1 MIYKTSCLLLLPL
14 ALIFLD
20 FILISSLAKPTPV
33 TSLNVLTYGAKPDG
47 SKDSTKAFLAAW
59 EVACASAKPTTII
72 VPEGRFL
79 VGNLVFQGKKCTD
92 APISIRIAGSIIAPE
107 DYKVI
112 ASSRQ
117 WILFDGVT
125 NVSIYGG
132 LLDAQGSSLWK
143 CKNDG
148 GKNALL
154 SLLFDHSNNIT
165 INGLK
170 SINSQK
176 FHIVIDE
183 SNNVNIH
190 GVEVSADADSPNTD
204 GIHIDKSHSVNIT
217 NSRIGTGDDCISIG
231 PGSTYVSINGIQCG
245 PGHGIS
251 IGSLGRS
258 EDEQGVQNV
267 MVSNVDFTSTDNGV
281 RIKTWGKDSKSFV
294 RNIVFQHIKMKMVKN
309 PIIIDQHYCLDKPC
323 PKRYEDIQGTSKTEV
338 AVKLDCSKEK
348 PCTDIVMER
357 IGSYRNVVVGPA
369 VEEFDLVG
377 KLLLNLSVDFTAAAI
392 AVRETDQADSSHI
405 PQCLNLRAKPD
416 GSKDS
421 TKAFLAA
428 WEVACASAKPTT
440 IIVPEGR
447 FLVGNLVFQGKK
459 CTDAPISIRIAGS
472 IIAPEDY
479 KVIASSRQWILFD
492 GVTNV
497 SIYGGLLDAQ
507 GSSLWKCKNNG
518 GKNALLV
525 LSIGSLGRSEDEQGV
540 ENVMVSNVDFTSTDN
555 GVRIKTWGKDSKSFV
570 RNIVF
575 QHIKMK
581 MVKNPIIIDQHYCL
595 DKPCPKKES
604 GVEISNV
611 RYEDIQGTSK
621 TEVAVKLDC
630 SKEKPCTDIVM
641 GNVNLAWQMV
651 NGSAQASCN
660 NANGL
665 AKHVVVPFTPCLKRD
680 LLLT

>member
-1 MIYKTSCLLLLPL
+1 MIYKTSCLLLLLPL

-143 CKNDG
+143 CKNNG
-148 GKNALL
+148 GKKCPTGAK

-245 PGHGIS
+245 PGHGI
-251 IGSLGRS
+251 
-258 EDEQGVQNV
+258 
-267 MVSNVDFTSTDNGV
+267 
-281 RIKTWGKDSKSFV
+281 
-294 RNIVFQHIKMKMVKN
+294 
-309 PIIIDQHYCLDKPC
+309 
-323 PKRYEDIQGTSKTEV
+323 
-338 AVKLDCSKEK
+338 
-348 PCTDIVMER
+348 
-357 IGSYRNVVVGPA
+357 
-369 VEEFDLVG
+369 
-377 KLLLNLSVDFTAAAI
+377 
-392 AVRETDQADSSHI
+392 
-405 PQCLNLRAKPD
+405 
-416 GSKDS
+416 
-421 TKAFLAA
+421 
-428 WEVACASAKPTT
+428 
-440 IIVPEGR
+440 
-447 FLVGNLVFQGKK
+447 
-459 CTDAPISIRIAGS
+459 
-472 IIAPEDY
+472 
-479 KVIASSRQWILFD
+479 
-492 GVTNV
+492 
-497 SIYGGLLDAQ
+497 
-507 GSSLWKCKNNG
+507 
-518 GKNALLV
+518 
-525 LSIGSLGRSEDEQGV
+525 SIGSLGRSEDEQGV